1 MYYFMF
7 DIHNSKNQAIESHNE
22 YTREKCDNCHAYII
36 KFNGIYNFRIM
47 GKLYDCYLSGS
58 SFVISERF
66 LNVLRENDFT
76 GFEVSETSPRYG
88 NVTMEGDLIKEKYYL
103 LKVTGRCGP
112 VCDMSGE
119 PLPYCRKCNRMIGCT
134 GLITTGFTFNTN
146 KYDGSDIF
154 AFDNLS
160 HIPIVSE
167 RIKDVLIKS
176 KLKNLRFVPL
186 TDYSYRESMDKVH
199 AVDWINRGVTYP
211 ELIEAWLK
219 YGVLTEQELNEQLS
233 KNEN

>member
-1 MYYFMF
+1 MYYFMH
-7 DIHNSKNQAIESHNE
+7 DNSNSKNKAILSHNE
-22 YTREKCDNCHAYII
+22 YDRDVCDNCGAIRVKY
-36 KFNGIYNFRIM
+36 KGIFNFRIM
-47 GKLYDCYLSGS
+47 GKHYDYYMVSGTP
-58 SFVISERF
+58 VISERF
-66 LNVLRENDFT
+66 LNVLRENGFT
-76 GFEVSETSPRYG
+76 GFEVSETEPRYG

-186 TDYSYRESMDKVH
+186 TDYSYRESMDRFML
-199 AVDWINRGVTYP
+199 WTG
-211 ELIEAWLK
+211 
-219 YGVLTEQELNEQLS
+219 
-233 KNEN
+233 